1 MLRTQLSL
9 ILFSLLIFGTANAQ
23 LRSDLSSPYDYSG
36 PIINR
41 SAPTVESGL
50 NRFFNSIKMD
60 HSYSMSFS
68 SYGGG
73 YQNVNAYTNTLTF
86 DISPRMDGRVDV
98 SFLHS
103 PFGNNLAQGQT
114 SFQNQVIIRNAELNY
129 KISDNATIRFQYQQ
143 LPSGYYGYG
152 GYGYDPFGYSRF
164 GRYNN
169 RYDRYGFWY

>member
-1 MLRTQLSL
+1 MKRAILSL
-9 ILFSLLIFGTANAQ
+9 TLFSFLLIGTADAQ

-36 PIINR
+36 SIVNT

-50 NRFFNSIKMD
+50 NRFFNSIDMS

-68 SYGGG
+68 AFGGG

-86 DISPRMDGRVDV
+86 DISPKMNGRVDV

-103 PFGNNLAQGQT
+103 PFGNNFAQGQ
-114 SFQNQVIIRNAELNY
+114 SGFQDQVIIRNAELNY
-129 KISDNATIRFQYQQ
+129 KISDNAIIRFQYQQ
-143 LPSGYYGYG
+143 LPAGYYGYG

-164 GRYNN
+164 GRYNS
-169 RYDRYGFWY
+169 RYDRNGFWY